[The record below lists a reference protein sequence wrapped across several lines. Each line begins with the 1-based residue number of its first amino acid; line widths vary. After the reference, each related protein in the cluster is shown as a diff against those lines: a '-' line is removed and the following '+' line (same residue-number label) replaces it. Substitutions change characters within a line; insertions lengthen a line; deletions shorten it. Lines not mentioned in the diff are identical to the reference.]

1 MAMDLAKRNREV
13 KAGTHDEVSV
23 KARDAPPGER
33 EGWIQ
38 RDDRDGTEV
47 SCSMLFSG
55 SVVLVGERHV
65 ATLEGGGRGCS
76 KG

>member
-1 MAMDLAKRNREV
+1 MAMDLFKRNREV
-13 KAGTHDEVSV
+13 KAGTHDEVSA

-55 SVVLVGERHV
+55 SVVLVGEHHV
-65 ATLEGGGRGCS
+65 ATRQGGGRGRS
-76 KG
+76 NG